1 MDISFTNKIAIVTG
15 GSSGIGKRTA
25 EKFAANGA
33 KVVIIDKNDCQTPC
47 DYFYK
52 GDLTEKE
59 VIEDFCQ
66 KVTAKYGTIDFI
78 VNNAG
83 LSKGGL
89 ASCDWE
95 NFLYVQKLSLAAPFL
110 LTKLL
115 KDNFNKNAAIVN
127 ISSTRAFQSQADW
140 ESYAAAKGGIT
151 ALTHAM
157 AVTLKGIARVNC
169 ISPGWIDTTNSDLS
183 PQDIAQ
189 HPAGKVGVPDDIA
202 DMILFLCSDKARFI
216 TGENINID
224 GGMSKLMVYHND
236 CGWNYKA
243 D

>member
-1 MDISFTNKIAIVTG
+1 M
-15 GSSGIGKRTA
+15 
-25 EKFAANGA
+25 
-33 KVVIIDKNDCQTPC
+33 
-47 DYFYK
+47 
-52 GDLTEKE
+52 
-59 VIEDFCQ
+59 
-66 KVTAKYGTIDFI
+66 TAKYGTIDFI

-157 AVTLKGIARVNC
+157 AVTLKGVARVNC
-169 ISPGWIDTTNSDLS
+169 ISPGWIDTTNSDFS

-202 DMILFLCSDKARFI
+202 DMILFLCSDKAQFI

-236 CGWNYKA
+236 CGWNYKEI
-243 D
+243 